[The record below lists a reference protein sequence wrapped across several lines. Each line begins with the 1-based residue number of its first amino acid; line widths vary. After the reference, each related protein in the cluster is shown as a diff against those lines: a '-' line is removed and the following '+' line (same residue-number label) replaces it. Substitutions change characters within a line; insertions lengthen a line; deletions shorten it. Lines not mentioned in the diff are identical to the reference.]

1 MGKRKSFE
9 EILNAQFRWPK
20 QGDRPFV
27 VADEPFDNANIAGD
41 GFTRLVLMMD
51 GYKQA
56 ADLMIAA
63 SVDDRPMRDVLVFP
77 IIFNYRQF
85 LELALKYQIATYGPT
100 VGIEPVWNTHFL
112 DRLWGRFLEMLE
124 RYGTEDPDEADP
136 AVGEIV
142 LEFAKIDPDSY
153 SYRYPVDRRGNPIPV
168 AYTDL
173 HLPTLANVME
183 GVAGYFTGCD
193 GFLSDRRDAISA

>member
-9 EILNAQFRWPK
+9 EILNAEFRWPK
-20 QGDRPFV
+20 QGDKPFV
-27 VADEPFDNANIAGD
+27 VAAEPIDNANIAGD

-56 ADLMIAA
+56 AGLMIAA
-63 SVDDRPMRDVLVFP
+63 SADDRPMRDALVFP

-85 LELALKYQIATYGPT
+85 LELALKYQIATYGPA

-173 HLPTLANVME
+173 HLPTLADVME
-183 GVAGYFTGCD
+183 GVAGYFSGCD
-193 GFLSDRRDAISA
+193 GFLSARRDAISA